1 MSQQPITER
10 IDAFEL
16 ELTYVEA
23 LVDMLYATP
32 LDHEYRNKTLED
44 LHTHRLNMRK
54 AYNDIRS
61 EIIEA
66 VIHGKSE

>member
-1 MSQQPITER
+1 MSQQTISKR

-23 LVDMLYATP
+23 LIDMLYATP

-44 LHTHRLNMRK
+44 LHTHRLNMRET
-54 AYNDIRS
+54 YNDIRD
-61 EIIEA
+61 EIIRA
-66 VIHGKSE
+66 VIDIKP